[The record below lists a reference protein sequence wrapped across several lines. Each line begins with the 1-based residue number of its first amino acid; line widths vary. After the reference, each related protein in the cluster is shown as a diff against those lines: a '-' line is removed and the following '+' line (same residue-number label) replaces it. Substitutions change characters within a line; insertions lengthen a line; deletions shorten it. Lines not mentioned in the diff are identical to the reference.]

1 MRQRTTNMTS
11 QPRAAPRR
19 SVTAGAGKRP
29 PAPDRLSDVRFREED
44 LLDAPP
50 IGLVDAEFQWDNV
63 DLPDEAAEEVGSEA
77 STLRAWSV
85 PEHDRIDAEEDEQA
99 TGAENLVL
107 RYLQEAGR
115 VPLLTP
121 ADEVDLAQQIEAA

>member
-19 SVTAGAGKRP
+19 SVTAVAGKRP
-29 PAPDRLSDVRFREED
+29 PAPERLSDVRFREAD

-50 IGLVDAEFQWDNV
+50 IGLVDAEFQWDND

-77 STLRAWSV
+77 SALRERSV
-85 PEHDRIDAEEDEQA
+85 PEHDLIEAEDIEHA
-99 TGAENLVL
+99 TEAENLVL

-121 ADEVDLAQQIEAA
+121 TGEVDLAKQI